1 MPHNPDSPITLLNIK
16 QVCARLGIGRS
27 AIYTGMAA
35 GRIPRPIH
43 VAPKAPR
50 WRADEIDAYIERLS
64 AARAA

>member
-1 MPHNPDSPITLLNIK
+1 MPHNPDNPITLLNIK

-50 WRADEIDAYIERLS
+50 WRCR
-64 AARAA
+64 